1 VTLANINYIYV
12 DITTTT
18 QGAAMPHVRPEPIAP
33 ENSGSPSSLGG
44 KPAPMPELKHVDPPQ
59 SSVDDNMSIGTADK
73 PRAMP
78 DVQFDDG
85 ASDNLRN
92 ALNSAADTILCPD
105 I

>member
-1 VTLANINYIYV
+1 
-12 DITTTT
+12 
-18 QGAAMPHVRPEPIAP
+18 MPHVRPEPIAP

-92 ALNSAADTILCPD
+92 ALNSAADTIETQQGRSF
-105 I
+105 